1 MFRKLLSNQKRK
13 PLWLALVLL
22 LLINVGSEAQSLD
35 VGAPTPIRTQSI
47 TGRISARDVGDS
59 RLTDHYY
66 AFTGVPGDLLITVKA
81 QNLNGD
87 LDVFTV
93 GTLRPLLKLTLY
105 AESSAPVTKGIY
117 LRKRED
123 LILRIEARSPN
134 DDEGTYQLFFGGSF
148 EPIMGGSDIAE
159 NETATTEPLTST
171 GNGKTKRVSSVGARL
186 PEPEPPVTEATEAPT
201 SIPTAIPTA
210 TPEESPI
217 SAPPEKIEEA
227 PKTAVTSPPR
237 TRRPAGRRTITP
249 ATVKPKP
256 DETPAV
262 EETAKTEESGGATEP
277 AKPKT
282 ITRTTTRR
290 GSSTTANRT
299 PKPEPATATPPTSV
313 PVPAEPE
320 IGPRLIIETSD
331 GTLINRSMSTI
342 RRVIVENGQ
351 VVVTGKDGKIDR
363 IQLASVVRMSIAQ

>member
-1 MFRKLLSNQKRK
+1 MFRKLLSNLKRK

-22 LLINVGSEAQSLD
+22 LLVNVGSEAQSLD
-35 VGAPTPIRTQSI
+35 VGAPTPIRTQSV
-47 TGRISARDVGDS
+47 TGHIPVRDVGDS

-66 AFTGVPGDLLITVKA
+66 AFTGVPGDLLITVKS

-87 LDVFTV
+87 LDVFTA

-105 AESSAPVTKGIY
+105 AESSSAVTKGIY

-148 EPIMGGSDIAE
+148 EPIAGGSGIAE
-159 NETATTEPLTST
+159 NDTATTEPLTSAS
-171 GNGKTKRVSSVGARL
+171 NGKTRRVSSVGARL
-186 PEPEPPVTEATEAPT
+186 PEPEPPVTEAAEAPT
-201 SIPTAIPTA
+201 SLPAAIPTA
-210 TPEESPI
+210 TPTESPLG
-217 SAPPEKIEEA
+217 APPEKIEEA
-227 PKTAVTSPPR
+227 PKTAATTSPR
-237 TRRPAGRRTITP
+237 TRRPAGRRTVSP
-249 ATVKPKP
+249 VPVKPKP
-256 DETPAV
+256 VETPAV
-262 EETAKTEESGGATEP
+262 EETAKTEESGEATEP
-277 AKPKT
+277 AKPK
-282 ITRTTTRR
+282 IGTRTSTRR
-290 GSSTTANRT
+290 GSTTASRT
-299 PKPEPATATPPTSV
+299 SKPEPVTAAPA
-313 PVPAEPE
+313 PAEPE

-363 IQLASVVRMSIAQ
+363 IQLAAVVRMSIAQ

>member
-1 MFRKLLSNQKRK
+1 
-13 PLWLALVLL
+13 
-22 LLINVGSEAQSLD
+22 
-35 VGAPTPIRTQSI
+35 
-47 TGRISARDVGDS
+47 
-59 RLTDHYY
+59 
-66 AFTGVPGDLLITVKA
+66 VKS

-105 AESSAPVTKGIY
+105 AESSAAVTKGIY

-134 DDEGTYQLFFGGSF
+134 DDEGKYQLFFGGSF
-148 EPIMGGSDIAE
+148 EPIAGGSDIAD
-159 NETATTEPLTST
+159 NEATPTEPLTST

-186 PEPEPPVTEATEAPT
+186 PEPEPPVTEAAEAPT
-201 SIPTAIPTA
+201 SIPAAIPTA
-210 TPEESPI
+210 TPAESPLG
-217 SAPPEKIEEA
+217 APPEKIEEA
-227 PKTAVTSPPR
+227 PKIAATTPPR

-249 ATVKPKP
+249 APVKPTP
-256 DETPAV
+256 VETPAV
-262 EETAKTEESGGATEP
+262 EETAKTEESGEATEP

-282 ITRTTTRR
+282 GTRATARR
-290 GSSTTANRT
+290 GSTTASRT
-299 PKPEPATATPPTSV
+299 SKPEPATVA
-313 PVPAEPE
+313 PAPEPADPE

-363 IQLASVVRMSIAQ
+363 IQLASIVRMSIAQ

>member
-1 MFRKLLSNQKRK
+1 MFRKLLSNQNRK

-22 LLINVGSEAQSLD
+22 LLVNVGSEAQSLD
-35 VGAPTPIRTQSI
+35 VGAPTPIKTQSI
-47 TGRISARDVGDS
+47 TGHIAARDVGDS

-66 AFTGVPGDLLITVKA
+66 AFTGVPGDLLITVKT

-105 AESSAPVTKGIY
+105 AENSAAVTKGIY

-148 EPIMGGSDIAE
+148 EAIAGGSNIAE
-159 NETATTEPLTST
+159 NETATTEPLTAT

-186 PEPEPPVTEATEAPT
+186 PEPEPPVTEAAEAPT
-201 SIPTAIPTA
+201 STPAAIPTA
-210 TPEESPI
+210 TPAESPLG
-217 SAPPEKIEEA
+217 APPEKIEEA
-227 PKTAVTSPPR
+227 PKTAATTPPR

-249 ATVKPKP
+249 TPVKPKP
-256 DETPAV
+256 VDTPAV
-262 EETAKTEESGGATEP
+262 EETTKIEESGEATEP

-282 ITRTTTRR
+282 GTRTTARR
-290 GSSTTANRT
+290 GSTTASRT
-299 PKPEPATATPPTSV
+299 SKPEPATTA

-363 IQLASVVRMSIAQ
+363 IQLATVVRMSIAQ